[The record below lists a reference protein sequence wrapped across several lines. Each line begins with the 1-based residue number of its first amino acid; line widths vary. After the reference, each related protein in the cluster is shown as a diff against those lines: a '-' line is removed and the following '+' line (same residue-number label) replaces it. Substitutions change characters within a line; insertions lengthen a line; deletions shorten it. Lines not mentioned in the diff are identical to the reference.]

1 MAEANRSKQEV
12 DPNLKYLV
20 RVANTD
26 LEGGKMVLYG
36 LRKIKGINTMFANAV
51 CVVAGVD
58 PCKKSGYLTD
68 EEVSRLNQA
77 IASPL
82 AKGIPVWMVNRR
94 KDPETGEDL
103 HTITGDLQFCR
114 ENDIKMMK
122 KMKCYKGVRHSFGL
136 PVRGQS
142 TKSKHRKT
150 KSRGKG
156 GLGVRVGA
164 AAKSQKK

>member
-1 MAEANRSKQEV
+1 MAEANRSKQEA

-36 LRKIKGINTMFANAV
+36 LRKIRGINTMFANAV

-58 PCKKSGYLTD
+58 PCKKAGYLTD

-94 KDPETGEDL
+94 KDPETGEDM
-103 HTITGDLQFCR
+103 HTITGDLQFYR

-122 KMKCYKGVRHSFGL
+122 KIKCYKGVRHIFNL
-136 PVRGQS
+136 PCRGQR
-142 TKSKHRKT
+142 TKSNFRKT
-150 KSRGKG
+150 KSKGKSAI
-156 GLGVRVGA
+156 GVRL
-164 AAKSQKK
+164 KK